1 MHLSRERRPWRP
13 QFMRSRRFRTDF
25 PIEIS
30 FILRMISAR
39 LAVVALAMLALG
51 ACSSVPRIVTEYRMD
66 VQQGNVLTQDMVAQ
80 LRPGLTREQVRFI
93 LGTPILVDMFHA
105 DRWDY
110 LYRLQKGRNG
120 EVETRRFT
128 VFFDGEGKLYR
139 VAGDVVAAQGGEET
153 VPDEKSRVID
163 LGSVAAGTAAPPEER
178 GFFGRMMEK
187 IGF

>member
-1 MHLSRERRPWRP
+1 M
-13 QFMRSRRFRTDF
+13 
-25 PIEIS
+25 
-30 FILRMISAR
+30 ILAR
-39 LAVVALAMLALG
+39 HAVVVLTLLSLG

-93 LGTPILVDMFHA
+93 LGTPILIDMFHA

-139 VAGDVVAAQGGEET
+139 VAGDVVASQGGEET
-153 VPDEKSRVID
+153 APDEKSRVID
-163 LGSVAAGTAAPPEER
+163 LGSVEAGSAAPAAEER
-178 GFFGRMMEK
+178 GFFGKMMDK
-187 IGF
+187 VGF